1 MGRTTRTT
9 EDTLYQFNNHCS
21 VRCAF
26 ESLFPGRPPLPLVG
40 AVVVVVVLLLLNCVT
55 NNSYFPKDRFRPN

>member
-1 MGRTTRTT
+1 MR
-9 EDTLYQFNNHCS
+9 L
-21 VRCAF
+21 

>member
-1 MGRTTRTT
+1 MR
-9 EDTLYQFNNHCS
+9 L
-21 VRCAF
+21 

-40 AVVVVVVLLLLNCVT
+40 AVVVVVVYIVVVVLLLLNCVT